1 MPRQK
6 IKILIDVIPLEDGDV
21 MYRVCDGEDGN
32 YQADCCGGSGYFQ
45 STYSVDEAIDDWRK
59 EYDIEIVKD
68 HR

>member
-1 MPRQK
+1 MPKEK

-21 MYRVCDGEDGN
+21 MYRVCDGDDYN
-32 YQADCCGGSGYFQ
+32 SQADCCGSGGYFQ

-68 HR
+68 YR